1 MNKKEKQPKP
11 NYTSEM
17 QRLYLE
23 MFLSDAETFVRC
35 QNIFDPLNF
44 DQRYQDTAAFITKY
58 VDEYKVMPE
67 SSIVNAS
74 CKMDLQPVQLA
85 KENYDWLMDEFEN
98 FSRHKGLERAIVASA
113 DLLEAGDY
121 GPVEKLIKD
130 AIQISLNKD
139 MGTDYFED
147 PRARLSKL
155 KDGNGQISTGWPSI
169 DKKLYGG
176 FNRGELNI
184 FCAGSGGGK
193 SLFLANMGV
202 NWAQQGLNVLYLTFE
217 LSEGLVAMRLDSMM
231 TGVSTREIFKN
242 LDEVEL
248 KVKMIGKKSGNL
260 QVKYMPS
267 GKNCNDIRAYLK
279 EYQVKKGCKPDVILI
294 DYLDLMMPLSVKVSP
309 SDLFV
314 KDKYVSEE
322 IRNLAMETQCITVTA
337 SQLNRSA
344 VEEIEFDHSHI
355 SGGLSKIMTADNV
368 IGIFTSR
375 AMKER
380 GRYQIQFMKTRS
392 SSGVGQKVDLEFD
405 VDTLRISDLGEDGD
419 TASFSQGGG
428 QGNSNGGSSMM
439 QGFKR
444 TSNVSTSSGGS
455 SQPWERPNPK
465 EGWSLEK
472 PKGPNAASDI
482 RSMIAN
488 LNNDED

>member
-1 MNKKEKQPKP
+1 MANNNEKP
-11 NYTSEM
+11 NYNFDV
-17 QRLYLE
+17 QKLYLE
-23 MFLSDAETFVRC
+23 MFLSDAETFTRC
-35 QNIFDPLNF
+35 QNIFDPENF
-44 DQRYQDTAAFITKY
+44 DQRLQKVADFITKY
-58 VDEYKVMPE
+58 VDEYKVIPDAT
-67 SSIVNAS
+67 IVNAS
-74 CKMDLQPVQLA
+74 CGTDLATVSLP

-98 FSRHKGLERAIVASA
+98 FSRHKGLERAILQSA
-113 DLLEAGDY
+113 DLLEKGEY
-121 GPVEKLIKD
+121 GPVEKLVKD

-147 PRARLSKL
+147 PRARLEGL
-155 KDGNGQISTGWPSI
+155 KNSNGQISTGWPTI

-184 FCAGSGGGK
+184 WCAGSGGGK

-202 NWAQQGLNVLYLTFE
+202 NWAMAGLNVLYLTFE
-217 LSEGLVAMRLDSMM
+217 LSESLVAMRLDSMM
-231 TGVSTREIFKN
+231 TGITTRDIFRN
-242 LDEVEL
+242 LDDVEL
-248 KVKMIGKKSGNL
+248 KVKTIGKRSGSI
-260 QVKYMPS
+260 QIKYMPS

-279 EYQVKKGCKPDVILI
+279 EYQVKKGVKPDVILI

-337 SQLNRSA
+337 SQLNRAA

-375 AMKER
+375 AMRER

-392 SSGVGQKVDLEFD
+392 SSGVGQKVDLDFN
-405 VDTLRISDLGEDGD
+405 VDTLRITDPGEE
-419 TASFSQGGG
+419 G
-428 QGNSNGGSSMM
+428 QDSSNGGNRPTNSVYAGLKKTSTVTANNVDDDGVIQDPT
-439 QGFKR
+439 QGIAVPKVR
-444 TSNVSTSSGGS
+444 AEVGGAKIRQLLAGLNS
-455 SQPWERPNPK
+455 ER
-465 EGWSLEK
+465 
-472 PKGPNAASDI
+472 D
-482 RSMIAN
+482 
-488 LNNDED
+488 

>member
-1 MNKKEKQPKP
+1 MNKEKTPKP

-17 QRLYLE
+17 QKLYLE
-23 MFLSDAETFVRC
+23 MFLSDAGTFIRC

-44 DQRYQDTAAFITKY
+44 DQRYQDTASFITKY
-58 VDEYKVMPE
+58 IDDYKVMPE
-67 SSIVNAS
+67 VAIVNAS
-74 CKMDLQPVQLA
+74 CKIELQSIQLP

-98 FSRHKGLERAIVASA
+98 FSRHKGLERAIIESA

-147 PRARLSKL
+147 PRARLTKL

-169 DKKLYGG
+169 DRKLYGG

-193 SLFLANMGV
+193 SLFLANLGV
-202 NWAQQGLNVLYLTFE
+202 NWALQGLNVLYLTFE
-217 LSEGLVAMRLDSMM
+217 LAEGLVSMRLDSMT
-231 TGVSTREIFKN
+231 TGISTREIFKSI
-242 LDEVEL
+242 DDVEL
-248 KVKMIGKKSGNL
+248 KVKMIGKKSGNI
-260 QVKYMPS
+260 QIKYMPS

-279 EYQVKKGCKPDVILI
+279 EYQVKKGCKPDVLLI
-294 DYLDLMMPLSVKVSP
+294 DYLDLMMPLSIKVSP

-322 IRNLAMETQCITVTA
+322 IRNLAMETQCVTVTA

-392 SSGVGQKVDLEFD
+392 SSGVGQKVDLEFNTE
-405 VDTLRISDLGEDGD
+405 TLRITDLNEDEYE
-419 TASFSQGGG
+419 TSFNQQKTTNTNVYAGL
-428 QGNSNGGSSMM
+428 
-439 QGFKR
+439 KR
-444 TSNVSTSSGGS
+444 TSTVTTTTDMETGEIFGIDINQGNPIGKLKSSKTVG
-455 SQPWERPNPK
+455 
-465 EGWSLEK
+465 
-472 PKGPNAASDI
+472 DI
-482 RSMIAN
+482 RNILAGLSSKT
-488 LNNDED
+488 D